1 MYSRFSNG
9 SQPRRL
15 TENHVQVWQILYRFI
30 IYLFTLKENAVK
42 GGVAVH
48 WKI

>member
-1 MYSRFSNG
+1 MYSRFSDG

-15 TENHVQVWQILYRFI
+15 TEDHVQVWQILYRFI
-30 IYLFTLKENAVK
+30 IYLFILKENAVK
-42 GGVAVH
+42 GDVAVH